1 MEWKFKNT
9 NKLNANSEKTCTV
22 DEAIKILKNKYNID
36 IDLLTSITSDVLIK
50 YLTEHKIGI
59 EEIKKKYSNI
69 SEIENIIN
77 DILKV
82 DEEKNK
88 L

>member
-59 EEIKKKYSNI
+59 EEIKRNTQT
-69 SEIENIIN
+69 
-77 DILKV
+77 
-82 DEEKNK
+82 
-88 L
+88 